1 MIEHSKAGR
10 ALSGIDNAGIS
21 RFGRQRGM
29 SLIGLFIAAMAI
41 FFAAILVMKI
51 VPMYLTDQK
60 ISSIFKQL
68 KDFTGSP
75 HEIRETIDKQLDINE
90 IDDQY
95 HAKDFKITPAGNGYR
110 VVFNYQAKASIVGN
124 LSVVAD
130 FEHQV
135 HVSGR

>member
-29 SLIGLFIAAMAI
+29 SLIGLIIAAMAI

-51 VPMYLTDQK
+51 VPLYLTDQK
-60 ISSIFKQL
+60 ISSIFKGLQSFSGDPY
-68 KDFTGSP
+68 K
-75 HEIRETIDKQLDINE
+75 IRERIEKQLDINE
-90 IDDQY
+90 IDDKY
-95 HAKDFKITPAGNGYR
+95 KAKDFKITPAGNGYS
-110 VVFNYQAKASIVGN
+110 VTFNYDAKASIVGN
-124 LSVVAD
+124 LSVVAA
-130 FEHQV
+130 FKHQV

>member
-29 SLIGLFIAAMAI
+29 SLIGLFIAALAI

-75 HEIRETIDKQLDINE
+75 REIRDTIDKQLDINE
-90 IDDQY
+90 IDNQY

-110 VVFNYQAKASIVGN
+110 VVFNYQAKAGIVGN

-130 FEHQV
+130 FKHQV